1 MHWRVFLDSD
11 VIRYVDLQDKEYT
24 LRIKKV
30 EKGKITGSGGKKSGK
45 AMIWFEGRE
54 KPLGAGSTILKTI
67 ASLYGN
73 DVRAWTGREITIYP
87 DPGVMFGGE
96 KVGGVRVRPAIPK
109 QTNTKP
115 ARTDAPQVSPDE
127 AAEIARLEAEQEGAG

>member
-1 MHWRVFLDSD
+1 MHWRTFLDSD

-24 LRIKKV
+24 LRIKRI
-30 EKGKITGSGGKKSGK
+30 EKGKVTGSGGKKSGK

-73 DVRAWTGREITIYP
+73 DTRSWISKEVTIYP
-87 DPGVMFGGE
+87 DPSVTFGGE
-96 KVGGVRVRPAIPK
+96 RCGGVRVRPYIPGSNK
-109 QTNTKP
+109 QSAPSRTKP
-115 ARTDAPQVSPDE
+115 TAPDQDAR
-127 AAEIARLEAEQEGAG
+127 AEQEGDAQ